1 MKSVGWYLTSKEST
15 FAGTYNM
22 RAPKV
27 TPSPQMQKEGENQI
41 HNSTPTGKY
50 RYNNSRIAETSTNAL
65 ETNEPKEK
73 GHKGKGSVSIAPH
86 EGSKDHTGQQGGITN
101 DAQGTTDG
109 ENKVEE
115 NI

>member
-1 MKSVGWYLTSKEST
+1 MEGYERGSPFDIYKYGKMKQAITSD
-15 FAGTYNM
+15 G
-22 RAPKV
+22 V
-27 TPSPQMQKEGENQI
+27 QKC
-41 HNSTPTGKY
+41 HNDSHA
-50 RYNNSRIAETSTNAL
+50 AEISTNAL